1 MRLRL
6 KVDEEMKKPDTNL
19 RGRSEESLQ
28 FAVLTDDVLA
38 RSFVYE
44 TLTHKNHV

>member
-1 MRLRL
+1 
-6 KVDEEMKKPDTNL
+6 MKKVKKSDTRI
-19 RGRSEESLQ
+19 RGESEENLE

-44 TLTHKNHV
+44 ILTHKNQI